1 MLSCAWGSILRG
13 RTEHVRPLSGPR
25 KRNNKNTMKI
35 ETLPLSSTPAAR
47 PKRRYAPAIGVAIL
61 VLAGAG
67 GYAFTHRD
75 ATAPAKPV
83 AQAAAKAEK
92 EPVHELSRRDVA
104 VIEAR
109 PLAVTLP
116 LNGSLS
122 PLSQATVKSKVSGV
136 ILATSVQEGM
146 DVKAGQVIARL
157 DDAEA
162 RARVAQQQAALAD
175 AGARLALAKKNMA
188 NSAALLKQNYI
199 AQNAFDTMANNVDL
213 AQAAVDS
220 ARAQLEL
227 ARIALADTVIH
238 APLSGVVSK
247 RHAQAGEKLA
257 PDSPV
262 FTIVDLKHL
271 TLDARVPANDIPR
284 VKVGQDAQFKV
295 DGFDGRSFSG
305 KVARIN
311 PATEAGS
318 RAMIVYI
325 SVDNPDGLL
334 RAGMYGKGTL
344 TTEKSAAHPLLPL
357 GAVQQEAGRDVV
369 YRVDGGKVVAQPVK
383 LGLKNED
390 LGLVEALDG
399 VDAGATV
406 MALKLDGVK
415 PGSPVKLPE
424 GLGSKAQATGTET
437 IAAAPHDK
445 KG

>member
-1 MLSCAWGSILRG
+1 
-13 RTEHVRPLSGPR
+13 
-25 KRNNKNTMKI
+25 MKI
-35 ETLPLSSTPAAR
+35 ETLALSATPTVR
-47 PKRRYAPAIGVAIL
+47 PRRRYAPAIGVAIL

-75 ATAPAKPV
+75 AASANSPGKPA
-83 AQAAAKAEK
+83 AQAAKAEK

-109 PLAVTLP
+109 PLALTLP

-136 ILATSVQEGM
+136 ILATTVQEGM
-146 DVKAGQVIARL
+146 EVKAGQPIARL

-175 AGARLALAKKNMA
+175 ASARLALAKKNMA
-188 NSAALLKQNYI
+188 NSAALLKQNFI
-199 AQNAFDTMANNVDL
+199 AQNAYDTSVNGVDL

-227 ARIALADTVIH
+227 ARIALNDTVIR

-271 TLDARVPANDIPR
+271 TLDAQVPANDIPR

-295 DGFDGRSFSG
+295 DGFGDRAFTG

-311 PATEAGS
+311 PATETGS

-344 TTEKSAAHPLLPL
+344 ITEKSAPHPLLPL
-357 GAVQQEAGRDVV
+357 GAVQQDAGRDVV

-390 LGLVEALDG
+390 EGLVEALEG
-399 VDAGATV
+399 VPAGATV

-415 PGSPVKLPE
+415 PGSPVKLPD
-424 GLGSKAQATGTET
+424 GLAGKAET
-437 IAAAPHDK
+437 TASANPGAK